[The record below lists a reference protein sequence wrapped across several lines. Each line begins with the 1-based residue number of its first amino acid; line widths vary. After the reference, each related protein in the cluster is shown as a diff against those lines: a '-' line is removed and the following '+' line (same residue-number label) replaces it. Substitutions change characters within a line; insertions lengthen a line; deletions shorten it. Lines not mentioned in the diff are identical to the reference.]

1 MNIEEKE
8 NYNLEDQNFQNRERY
23 EDPDIDAPPANHSI
37 SNNAE
42 PDYRNDLESQ
52 EFGTTKFDNE
62 NLGNEKSDI
71 DEFATDELDNDELD
85 NDELDNEFDNDELED
100 DVDDDEIDNDDL
112 DNEDLGNLDDEE
124 GTNPDR
130 NL

>member
-1 MNIEEKE
+1 MNLEEKE
-8 NYNLEDQNFQNRERY
+8 NYNLEDQNFQNRDRY
-23 EDPDIDAPPANHSI
+23 EDPDIDAPPADHSI

-42 PDYRNDLESQ
+42 PDYGNDLENQ
-52 EFGTTKFDNE
+52 EFGTSEFDNE
-62 NLGNEKSDI
+62 DLGNEKSDI

-85 NDELDNEFDNDELED
+85 DDFDDNEIDNDELDD
-100 DVDDDEIDNDDL
+100 
-112 DNEDLGNLDDEE
+112 EDLGNLDDDE